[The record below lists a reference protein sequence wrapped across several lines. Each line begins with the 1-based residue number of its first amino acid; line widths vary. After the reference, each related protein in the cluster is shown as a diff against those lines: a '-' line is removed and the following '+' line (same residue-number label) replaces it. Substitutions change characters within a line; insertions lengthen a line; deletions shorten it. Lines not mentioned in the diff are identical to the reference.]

1 MNKSRVNKLE
11 AKAQGILQRDLN
23 FPYVWRPEEG
33 KIAIVDTPW
42 MLARLTQ
49 LGREIVRSPYFFT
62 AVYVDKHDS
71 EIIERIEGRLLYLK
85 GIKEPL
91 HGLPE
96 LFEEEPGHNE

>member
-1 MNKSRVNKLE
+1 MKRARIEKLE
-11 AKAQGILQRDLN
+11 AKAQGILQRDLK

-42 MLARLTQ
+42 MLERLTQ

-62 AVYVDKHDS
+62 AVYVDRDDR
-71 EIIERIEGRLLYLK
+71 EIIDRIEGRLLYLR

-96 LFEEEPGHNE
+96 LFEEEPEHNE